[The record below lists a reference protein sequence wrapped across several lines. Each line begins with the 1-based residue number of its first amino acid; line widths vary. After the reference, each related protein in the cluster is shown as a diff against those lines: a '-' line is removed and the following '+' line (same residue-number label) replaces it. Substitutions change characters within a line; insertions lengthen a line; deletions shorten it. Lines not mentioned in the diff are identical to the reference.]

1 MMWWGWLI
9 FGLALMGMEMFVID
23 AAFYLIFIGLA
34 AVCTGLLELAGIT
47 LPMWGQ
53 WLVFAV
59 LALVLMVLFRQKL
72 YKKLR
77 GGLPGFD
84 ASSTGQRVTV
94 PEDLPAGGETRVRLR
109 GSDWT
114 AQNVGDEVI
123 EKGSSVPVISTEGLI
138 LKVKAPESPKTS
150 NESDKQE

>member
-1 MMWWGWLI
+1 MMWWWWLI
-9 FGLALMGMEMFVID
+9 LGLAFMGIEMFAVD
-23 AAFYLIFIGLA
+23 VAFYLIFIGLA
-34 AVCTGLLELAGIT
+34 AVCTGLLELAGII

-59 LALVLMVLFRQKL
+59 LALVLMVFFRQKL

-77 GGLPGFD
+77 GGLPGFE
-84 ASSTGQRVTV
+84 ATSVGQRVTV

-114 AQNVGDEVI
+114 AQNVGEEVI

-138 LKVKAPESPKTS
+138 LKVKTPESPTTS
-150 NESDKQE
+150 KESNKQE

>member
-1 MMWWGWLI
+1 
-9 FGLALMGMEMFVID
+9 MGMEMFAVD

-47 LPMWGQ
+47 LPMWSQ
-53 WLVFAV
+53 WVAFAV

-72 YKKLR
+72 YNKLR
-77 GGLPGFD
+77 GGLPGYD
-84 ASSTGQRVTV
+84 ATSTGQLVTV
-94 PEDLPAGGETRVRLR
+94 PEDLPAGGVTRVRLR
-109 GSDWT
+109 GSEWT

-138 LKVKAPESPKTS
+138 LKVKAPESPATS